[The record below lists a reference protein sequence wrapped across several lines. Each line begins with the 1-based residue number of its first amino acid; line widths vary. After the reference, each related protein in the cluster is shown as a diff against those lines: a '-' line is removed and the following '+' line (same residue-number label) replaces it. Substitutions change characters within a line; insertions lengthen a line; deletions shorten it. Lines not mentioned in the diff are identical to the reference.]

1 MNDVISPEAPR
12 EESAIVDMDQVQ
24 LNAYNEDVPEVEA
37 QESQDEVAAVE
48 EAPLFDVEMEDE
60 PV

>member
-24 LNAYNEDVPEVEA
+24 LNAYNDDVPEVQV
-37 QESQDEVAAVE
+37 QE
-48 EAPLFDVEMEDE
+48 L
-60 PV
+60 